1 MRLLLSLLLCL
12 LLCSWGVEKVVAS
25 LGSLALLEGLVDK
38 TLIDTFQQTFSALE
52 LAGCDTPWLRL
63 GVAVAIAVTVRQA
76 VVGYQAAHGPHRLQ
90 RQLSPAAS
98 LSDSLAEQAAAA
110 VLNAA
115 GLGGAAQQQ
124 QQHQQQME
132 RQPTLVFAAA
142 AALGAPAASAVAP
155 VGSSSSSSA
164 KPDSSSSSSVQQL
177 ADIFYAAVKDPR
189 KVVPKAFAPAALAG
203 STLLLLGQAK
213 RFNKLKRQAAAQVEE
228 LTHGSW
234 SPAALLVLI
243 EAAALVHSYSEMAQ
257 GLGTLLHIGG

>member
-1 MRLLLSLLLCL
+1 M
-12 LLCSWGVEKVVAS
+12 GS

-63 GVAVAIAVTVRQA
+63 GVAVAIAVAVRQA
-76 VVGYQAAHGPHRLQ
+76 VVGYQAAHPQRLQ
-90 RQLSPAAS
+90 RQLSPATS
-98 LSDSLAEQAAAA
+98 LSDTLAEQAAGA

-115 GLGGAAQQQ
+115 GLGGSAQK
-124 QQHQQQME
+124 QQQME

-142 AALGAPAASAVAP
+142 AALGAPAGSAVVP
-155 VGSSSSSSA
+155 VGDSSSSA
-164 KPDSSSSSSVQQL
+164 KSDSSSSSVL
-177 ADIFYAAVKDPR
+177 ANIFSAAVKDPC

-213 RFNKLKRQAAAQVEE
+213 RFNKLKKQAAAQVAEVAR
-228 LTHGSW
+228 GSW

-257 GLGTLLHIGG
+257 GLATLLHIGA

>member
-1 MRLLLSLLLCL
+1 M
-12 LLCSWGVEKVVAS
+12 GS

-63 GVAVAIAVTVRQA
+63 GVAVAIAVVVRQA
-76 VVGYQAAHGPHRLQ
+76 VVGYQAAHPQRLQ

-98 LSDSLAEQAAAA
+98 LSDTLAEQAAAA

-115 GLGGAAQQQ
+115 GLGGSAQK
-124 QQHQQQME
+124 QQQME
-132 RQPTLVFAAA
+132 RQPTLAFAAA
-142 AALGAPAASAVAP
+142 AALGAPAASAVVP
-155 VGSSSSSSA
+155 VGGSSSSSA
-164 KPDSSSSSSVQQL
+164 KSESHSSSSSSVL
-177 ADIFYAAVKDPR
+177 ANIISAAVKDPC

-213 RFNKLKRQAAAQVEE
+213 RFNKLKRQAAAQIAEVAR
-228 LTHGSW
+228 GSW

-257 GLGTLLHIGG
+257 GLATLLHIGA

>member
-1 MRLLLSLLLCL
+1 M
-12 LLCSWGVEKVVAS
+12 
-25 LGSLALLEGLVDK
+25 DK

-63 GVAVAIAVTVRQA
+63 GVAVAIAVVVRQA
-76 VVGYQAAHGPHRLQ
+76 VVGYQAAHPQRLQ

-98 LSDSLAEQAAAA
+98 LSDTLAEQAAAA

-115 GLGGAAQQQ
+115 GLGGSAQK
-124 QQHQQQME
+124 QQQME
-132 RQPTLVFAAA
+132 RQPTLAFAAA
-142 AALGAPAASAVAP
+142 AALGAPAASAVVP
-155 VGSSSSSSA
+155 VGGSSSSSA
-164 KPDSSSSSSVQQL
+164 KSESHSSSSSSSVL
-177 ADIFYAAVKDPR
+177 ANIISAAVKDPC

-213 RFNKLKRQAAAQVEE
+213 RFNKLKRQAAAQIAEVAR
-228 LTHGSW
+228 GSW

-257 GLGTLLHIGG
+257 GLATLLHIGA